1 MSSPACPAT
10 PSKPGMAET
19 ALPLCRGTLPT
30 PVFAADILDPRSLTG
45 DSVEPVVASLK
56 SALSHLDGELEA
68 RFRDGADIQ
77 QLVQARAWAVDQML
91 LFAWN
96 ALMPEAV
103 DMALLAVGGF
113 GRGQLHPHSD
123 IDLLLLFDGDE
134 LPQPAREAIEQFVTV
149 LWDAGFYLGHSVRS
163 LAQCEDEVKA
173 DVATATSLME
183 VRLLCGPES
192 LYNDLVAAIS
202 PERVWPPGE
211 FFHAKFEEQQA
222 RYAQFGDTAYNL
234 EPNIKEGPGGLR
246 DIQMVGWV
254 AKRRYGDTDLYG
266 LVRHGFL
273 MESEYRE
280 LVEGQRYLWRVRF
293 ALHLISGRAED
304 RLLFDFQRQIAELFG
319 YEGDP
324 ASNEAVEQFMQG
336 YYREVTR
343 LERLN
348 ERLLQLFRE
357 ELLGHDPLPPE
368 PLGDDFQLLNGYL
381 EVRDSELFRRRPL
394 ALMELFLMLARHEF
408 IKGVRA
414 STIRL
419 VVDNLHLVDEEYRN
433 DPEVLACF
441 LELLRQPQGV
451 YSQLQRMNRY
461 GVLARLIPDFA
472 DIVGRM
478 QFDLFHVYTVDQHI
492 LFVVRNLRRLAYG
505 KFEDIYPRAPR
516 VFQGVRKPELLYLAA
531 LYHDIAKGRGG
542 DHSELGAVDALA
554 FCSKLPLP
562 TEDAELVAWLVQEH
576 LLMSQTAQKKDISD
590 PATVREFAGKV
601 QTQLRLD
608 YLYLLTVADISATS
622 PRLWNSWKSGLLWE
636 LRQVTSRVLA
646 QDPETPQFREQAIA
660 QSRVAALHLLA
671 NDGVERDDVE
681 AFWNT
686 LPRSVYL
693 RWSAAQ
699 LAWATRVV
707 LGAPGERTIVA
718 LRPCEERKVS
728 EVLVVAEDY
737 TGLFATITTVFD
749 QMGLDVLSARVAT
762 GSDGRSFDLFQV
774 MNRQG
779 EPLDASDTEWL
790 QDKLGAA
797 LADKQVLEPVQRPM
811 PRRLRPFVTRPEIQ
825 FRAGRDGQVTEL
837 EIRCTD
843 QPGLLSKLTAAMRH
857 SRVNIHDA
865 MITTLG
871 DRVEDTFY
879 LTDRGNRPLDKA
891 AQAELEAA
899 IRDILE

>member
-1 MSSPACPAT
+1 
-10 PSKPGMAET
+10 MAET
-19 ALPLCRGTLPT
+19 ALSPCRGTLPA
-30 PVFAADILDPRSLTG
+30 PAFADELLDPDALAATDAPG
-45 DSVEPVVASLK
+45 VVAALK
-56 SALSHLDGELEA
+56 TALARVDADLDT
-68 RFRDGADIQ
+68 RFRDGADIR
-77 QLVQARAWAVDQML
+77 QLVQARAWAVDHLL
-91 LFAWN
+91 LFAWDV
-96 ALMPEAV
+96 LMDEAR
-103 DMALLAVGGF
+103 DTALLAVGGF

-123 IDLLLLFDGDE
+123 IDLLLLFDGEQLSDA
-134 LPQPAREAIEQFVTV
+134 AREAIEQFVTV
-149 LWDAGFYLGHSVRS
+149 LWDAGFYLGHSVRN
-163 LAQCEDEVKA
+163 LAQCVEEVRA
-173 DVATATSLME
+173 DVSTATSLME
-183 VRLLCGPES
+183 VRLLCGPEA
-192 LYNDLVAAIS
+192 LHEGLVAATG
-202 PERVWPPGE
+202 PERVWPAGD
-211 FFHAKFEEQQA
+211 FFHAKFQEQQA
-222 RYAQFGDTAYNL
+222 RHAQFGETAYNL

-254 AKRRYGDTDLYG
+254 AKRHFGDTDLHG

-293 ALHLISGRAED
+293 ALHLMAGRAED

-324 ASNEAVEQFMQG
+324 ATNEAVERFMQG

-357 ELLGHDPLPPE
+357 ELLGQDMLPPE
-368 PLGDDFQLLNGYL
+368 PLGEDFQLLNGYL
-381 EVRDSELFRRRPL
+381 EVTDPGLFERRPL
-394 ALMELFLMLARHEF
+394 AIMEVFLLLARHEF
-408 IKGVRA
+408 IQGVRA

-419 VVDNLHLVDEEYRN
+419 IVDHLHLIDEDYRN
-433 DPEVLACF
+433 DPQVLGHF

-472 DIVGRM
+472 AIVGRM

-492 LFVVRNLRRLAYG
+492 LFVVRNLRRFAYG
-505 KFEDIYPRAPR
+505 KYRELYPKAPR

-554 FCSKLPLP
+554 FCRRLPLS
-562 TEDAELVAWLVQEH
+562 EEEAELVSWLVQEH
-576 LLMSQTAQKKDISD
+576 LLMSRTAQKKDISD
-590 PATVREFAGKV
+590 PATVREFAGRVK
-601 QTQLRLD
+601 TQLRLD

-671 NDGVERDDVE
+671 SDGVDRAEVE
-681 AFWNT
+681 AFWEI
-686 LPRSVYL
+686 LPRSVFL
-693 RWSAAQ
+693 RWSASQ
-699 LAWATRVV
+699 LAWATRAV
-707 LGAPGERTIVA
+707 LEDGGEPALVA
-718 LRPCEERKVS
+718 LRPCEERQVS

-737 TGLFATITTVFD
+737 TGLFATVTAVFD

-762 GSDGRSFDLFQV
+762 GSDGKSFDLFQV
-774 MNRQG
+774 MNRLG
-779 EPLDASDTEWL
+779 EPLDEEDTLWL
-790 QDKLGAA
+790 QDKLVPA
-797 LADKQVLEPVQRPM
+797 LAAQRVLDPVTRPM
-811 PRRLRPFVTRPEIQ
+811 PRRLRPFVTRPEIH
-825 FRAGRDGQVTEL
+825 FRTGRDGRVTEL
-837 EIRCTD
+837 EIGCTD
-843 QPGLLSKLTAAMRH
+843 QPGLLSKLTAAMLH

-865 MITTLG
+865 LIATLG

-879 LTDRGNRPLDKA
+879 LTGRDNRPLEPA
-891 AQAELEAA
+891 AQEELAAA